1 MDIETRKQN
10 GILTI
15 EFNRPDKKN
24 SITAAMYRMMA
35 DAIQDGEE
43 DRAVRVLLFCGK
55 PEIFTAGNDLED
67 FMNMKSDVADRP
79 VAQFIRNLSLAA

>member
-43 DRAVRVLLFCGK
+43 DRAVRVLLLRQTG
-55 PEIFTAGNDLED
+55 D
-67 FMNMKSDVADRP
+67 FQRATIWRFHEHEERRRGRP
-79 VAQFIRNLSLAA
+79 VAGSSGI

>member
-35 DAIQDGEE
+35 DAIKTAKKTGPCASCFFAANRRFSR
-43 DRAVRVLLFCGK
+43 RATIWK
-55 PEIFTAGNDLED
+55 I
-67 FMNMKSDVADRP
+67 S
-79 VAQFIRNLSLAA
+79 